1 MPSAISAV
9 SYSLIDLDSCASLLH
24 GRRRPQQRGRVKELA
39 GLEVLLALDLSEF
52 DQRQLSRK
60 MYLMSPPESHPSTPA
75 HKPVGRRVVRVG
87 RRKVVTQGIATPL
100 FHDLFHHF
108 MTVSWPRLFGTLA
121 TFFLVFDLLFGFL
134 YYLVPGCIANLNP
147 PGFAGDFFFSVE
159 TLATVGY
166 GEMHPESFYGHS
178 VAMIEIFVGLM
189 SLALIT
195 GLMFARFSRPHARF
209 LFTRNAV
216 VRPVAGKSTLIFRA
230 ANERQNVVQDASAR
244 LRMLRDEVTDEGYR
258 IRRIVD
264 LPLLRSQHPMFS
276 LGWTIM
282 HVIDAASPLCSETAE
297 SLSNSKT
304 AFILS
309 VSGTDENTG
318 QTLMARSEYSSDDI
332 RWNATFH
339 DILEESPDGTLH
351 VDYGRFHD
359 IDPL

>member
-1 MPSAISAV
+1 MSASKHQ
-9 SYSLIDLDSCASLLH
+9 SKSPRHSQKASTA
-24 GRRRPQQRGRVKELA
+24 R
-39 GLEVLLALDLSEF
+39 
-52 DQRQLSRK
+52 
-60 MYLMSPPESHPSTPA
+60 
-75 HKPVGRRVVRVG
+75 KPVGRRIVKLGTREIVTEGIVRP
-87 RRKVVTQGIATPL
+87 I

-108 MTVSWPRLFGTLA
+108 MTVSWPRLFA
-121 TFFLVFDLLFGFL
+121 TIAAFFLIFDLLFGFL

-166 GEMHPESFYGHS
+166 GEMHPQTFYGHS

-195 GLMFARFSRPHARF
+195 GLMFARFSRPRARF
-209 LFTRNAV
+209 LFTRNGV
-216 VRPVAGKSTLIFRA
+216 VRPIAGKSTLVFRA

-244 LRMLRDEVTDEGYR
+244 LHMLRDEITEEGYR
-258 IRRIVD
+258 IRRIID
-264 LPLLRSQHPMFS
+264 LPLLRSQHPMFA

-282 HVIDAASPLCSETAE
+282 HVIDDASALSAETAE
-297 SLSNSKT
+297 SLSNT
-304 AFILS
+304 RAVFVLT

-318 QTLMARSEYSSDDI
+318 QVLMARGEYSCDDI

-339 DILEESPDGTLH
+339 DILEKAPDGTIH
-351 VDYGRFHD
+351 VDYGKFHD